1 MTADPDLSTLAS
13 RCRFRR
19 KQLGLSQSALASLA
33 GYKSQ
38 SGITG
43 IEDGGVRKPQNLL
56 NLAAAL
62 GVRAA
67 WLLEGDEPMIDP
79 QNGSEPV
86 PVPDIPPPPRFH
98 QWQSRK
104 GYQVIELRR
113 EMPTSFAIRLM
124 DLIVEL
130 DRFEAKQREAES
142 PEG

>member
-1 MTADPDLSTLAS
+1 MTEDPDLSTLAG

-19 KQLGLSQSALASLA
+19 NQLGLSQSVLAAMA

-43 IEDGGVRKPQNLL
+43 IEDGSVRKPQNLL
-56 NLAAAL
+56 GLAAAL

-67 WLLEGDEPMIDP
+67 WLLDGEGPMADS
-79 QNGSEPV
+79 QNRTEPV
-86 PVPDIPPPPRFH
+86 AAPEIPPPPRFH
-98 QWQSRK
+98 QWESRQ

-124 DLIVEL
+124 DLILEL
-130 DRFEAKQREAES
+130 DRFEAKQREIES
-142 PEG
+142 RDG